1 MIPVTVQSPSAGDAA
16 YSARAT
22 SPLADI
28 AAVVNAIPPELAAPA
43 SVLSAQPD
51 ASELREAPPRP
62 AQPAHPARHWVQIA
76 GAANRA
82 GLPSELARLRGLAPD
97 QLGRRAAYTTPLR
110 FTNRLLVGPFDSNA
124 EAQEFIN
131 QLARRNVA
139 AFAWTSPAGQEIEP
153 LQ

>member
-1 MIPVTVQSPSAGDAA
+1 MIPITVQSPSADEAA
-16 YSARAT
+16 LPSRAT
-22 SPLADI
+22 SLLADI
-28 AAVVNAIPPELAAPA
+28 AEVVNALPPELASPP
-43 SVLSAQPD
+43 SA
-51 ASELREAPPRP
+51 AREAPPRA
-62 AQPAHPARHWVQIA
+62 AQSAHPSRHWVQIA

-124 EAQEFIN
+124 DAQEFVN

-139 AFAWTSPAGQEIEP
+139 AFTWTSPAGQEIER